1 MNALSLSHQL
11 CLVAI
16 AATVA
21 VIGLISVQSLADI
34 LSSACTTSGSCP
46 PLAGHLFILRFL
58 VLVAA
63 LGTAVIQYRIWTNQT
78 EAKQR

>member
-1 MNALSLSHQL
+1 MSALSLSHQL
-11 CLVAI
+11 CLAAI

-34 LSSACTTSGSCP
+34 LSTACFTAICQP
-46 PLAGHLFILRFL
+46 FAGHLFILRFL

-63 LGTAVIQYRIWTNQT
+63 LGTAVIQYRIWTSQP
-78 EAKQR
+78 EASRR

>member
-1 MNALSLSHQL
+1 VSALSLSHQL
-11 CLVAI
+11 CLAAI
-16 AATVA
+16 AVTVA
-21 VIGLISVQSLADI
+21 VIGLVSVQSLADI
-34 LSSACTTSGSCP
+34 LSSACTTGSCP

-63 LGTAVIQYRIWTNQT
+63 LGTAVIQYRIWTSPT